1 MGRQSQIHA
10 VTRSHGAVGDTVGAK
25 VGDKVGNKVEA
36 KWKIVGD
43 KARSMSC
50 QDLTEQW
57 ETQ

>member
-25 VGDKVGNKVEA
+25 VGDKVGNKVGA

-43 KARSMSC
+43 EARSMS
-50 QDLTEQW
+50 
-57 ETQ
+57 